1 MNWRHYAL
9 HARRERFAVVEGK
22 ENSMRTINKKL
33 GSALLFV
40 GTFALVGVVMPAIAR
55 QTQMQSSGG
64 QQTPP
69 LIRSVKGSDLFQADC
84 ASCHGLDARG
94 TGPAASS
101 QKTKVPDLTVLT
113 RDHRGEFPAAY
124 VRDVILGESI
134 FPSHGSREMPIWGP
148 IFHHVER
155 DMDWGAVRVSNLVDY
170 LKSIQ
175 ATTPAKIPSGAEIY
189 VQDCAV
195 CHGGNLK
202 GSGVSLYPYV
212 APPDLTT
219 LARRHGGKF
228 PDEYFANVVKNGATI
243 PAHGPAQMP
252 IWGTDLSITPWTES
266 ELATRIANLTTFIKA
281 QQKK

>member
-1 MNWRHYAL
+1 
-9 HARRERFAVVEGK
+9 
-22 ENSMRTINKKL
+22 MRTTNKKL
-33 GSALLFV
+33 GIALL
-40 GTFALVGVVMPAIAR
+40 LVAGFSLAGVVMPGIAR
-55 QTQMQSSGG
+55 QTQTQSRGG
-64 QQTPP
+64 QQSPP
-69 LIRSVKGSDLFQADC
+69 LIRSINGSDLFQAYC

-94 TGPAASS
+94 TGPAAPAL
-101 QKTKVPDLTVLT
+101 KAKVPDLTLLT
-113 RDHRGEFPAAY
+113 ANHQGQFPAAY
-124 VRDVILGESI
+124 VREVIKGGTI
-134 FPSHGSREMPIWGP
+134 FATHGSREMPIWGP

-155 DMDWGAVRVSNLVDY
+155 DVDWGGVRVSNLVDY

-189 VQDCAV
+189 AQDCAV

-202 GSGVSLYPYV
+202 GGGVSLYPYV

-228 PDEYFANVVKNGATI
+228 PDEYFASVVKNGAVI

-252 IWGTDLSITPWTES
+252 IWGTDLSTAPWTES
-266 ELATRIANLTTFIKA
+266 ELATRIANLTNFIKA